1 MLQMRRRARGAAGRA
16 LVGAA
21 LLALLATPAVPAA
34 AEETPPAAPA
44 TDPAAAPADPSA
56 APAAPAPLVM
66 PTALGSWCTALFP
79 AMKPKAQRNEARAL
93 LAGTVDMGNGGTYQL
108 AERPNWKPQSGTDT
122 SGDRHVHS
130 LDWAL
135 PLLYQGV
142 AAQNPVMVQR
152 FRDLLYYWIDD
163 HKSGRSYWID
173 ASI

>member
-1 MLQMRRRARGAAGRA
+1 MAPRPPRATTPDAAGPRRRRGVSRGSRII
-16 LVGAA
+16 A
-21 LLALLATPAVPAA
+21 LLVAGTLVLAPGAR
-34 AEETPPAAPA
+34 AEDPP
-44 TDPAAAPADPSA
+44 PADPS
-56 APAAPAPLVM
+56 APAAPAPAPL

-122 SGDRHVHS
+122 SGDRHVHT

-152 FRDLLYYWIDD
+152 FRDLF
-163 HKSGRSYWID
+163 HHAGRF
-173 ASI
+173 ARFQR